1 MTVKVTTNFN
11 FSLKVKEKL
20 ENIQEKFGRGLED
33 IVTRL
38 QYDANAGRD
47 IEGNTFRPYH
57 PKYAEKRKEMGK
69 QVSPPNLTI
78 TGTMLSSIR
87 TDIRKE
93 GANVVGR
100 ISVNDDPKKVEGNLK
115 YRKFFGLSKER
126 LAELKKKIGA
136 T

>member
-11 FSLKVKEKL
+11 FTLKVKEKL
-20 ENIQEKFGRGLED
+20 QNIEFKFGRALED
-33 IVTRL
+33 IRSRL
-38 QYDANAGRD
+38 EIDADAGKD
-47 IEGNTFRPYH
+47 IEGTQFV
-57 PKYAEKRKEMGK
+57 KYSDKYSAWRKKEGY
-69 QVSPPNLTI
+69 QTSPPNLTI
-78 TGTMLSSIR
+78 EGTMLSSMR

-100 ISVNDDPKKVEGNLK
+100 ITVNDDSKKVEGILK
-115 YRKFFGLSKER
+115 KRKFFGLSDKR

>member
-11 FSLKVKEKL
+11 FSLKIKEKL
-20 ENIQEKFGRGLED
+20 ENIQEKFSRGLED
-33 IVTRL
+33 IATQL
-38 QYDANAGRD
+38 NIDASAGRD
-47 IEGNTFRPYH
+47 IEGNTFQPYS
-57 PKYAEKRKEMGK
+57 PKYAEKRKIKGY

-115 YRKFFGLSKER
+115 KRNFFGLSAKR

>member
-1 MTVKVTTNFN
+1 MTVMVTTNFN

-33 IVTRL
+33 IATQL
-38 QYDANAGRD
+38 NIDASAGRD
-47 IEGNTFRPYH
+47 IEGKQFD
-57 PKYAEKRKEMGK
+57 KYNDKYEAWRKKKGY
-69 QVSPPNLTI
+69 QTTPPNLTI

-93 GANVVGR
+93 GSNVVGR
-100 ISVNDDPKKVEGNLK
+100 ISVNDNPGKVEGVNK
-115 YRKFFGLSKER
+115 KRNFFGLSAKR

>member
-11 FSLKVKEKL
+11 FTLKVKEKL
-20 ENIQEKFGRGLED
+20 QNIEFKFGRALED
-33 IVTRL
+33 IRSRL
-38 QYDANAGRD
+38 EIDADAGKD
-47 IEGNTFRPYH
+47 IEGTQFV
-57 PKYAEKRKEMGK
+57 KYSDKYSAWRKKEGY
-69 QVSPPNLTI
+69 QTSPPNLTI
-78 TGTMLSSIR
+78 SGTMLSSMR

-100 ISVNDDPKKVEGNLK
+100 ITVNDDSKKVEGILK
-115 YRKFFGLSKER
+115 KRKFFGLSDKR

>member
-33 IVTRL
+33 IATRL
-38 QYDANAGRD
+38 QADAASGKD
-47 IEGNTFRPYH
+47 IEGKTFD
-57 PKYAEKRKEMGK
+57 KYNDKYKAWRGEKGY
-69 QVSPPNLTI
+69 QTAPPNLTI

>member
-11 FSLKVKEKL
+11 FSLKVKQKL

-38 QYDANAGRD
+38 QYDAKAGRD
-47 IEGNTFRPYH
+47 IEGNTFKEYH
-57 PKYAEKRKEMGK
+57 PSYKKIRAEAGK
-69 QVSPPNLTI
+69 QVSPSDLTI